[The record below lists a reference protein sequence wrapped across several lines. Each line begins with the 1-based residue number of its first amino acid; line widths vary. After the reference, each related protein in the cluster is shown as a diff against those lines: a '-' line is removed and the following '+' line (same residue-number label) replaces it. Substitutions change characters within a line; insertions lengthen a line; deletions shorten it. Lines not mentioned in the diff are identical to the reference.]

1 MVSSFAVFEQNT
13 FICWLWCRRL
23 VVEHKSFRSLLRCAN
38 ICGIAFTSCSF
49 LSIPYPRIFSSII
62 PYPEDSPFKIFTTL
76 RFFREFLTGYSW
88 WRLRKSIWKKKNP
101 NNETKTKRTSK
112 HRKRGSI
119 VLIKIA
125 RCEGLGTSGEP
136 LFGRFRSGCCSGLRS
151 QSNLL
156 ASLRGCS
163 YHKFAIA
170 DYKQVR
176 KFRFE
181 HMFLL
186 QLLKNFPG
194 YWQNTMSVVK
204 NFAVVHFRWSAVQG
218 YFFEMF
224 WGFEVRQV

>member
-49 LSIPYPRIFSSII
+49 LSIPYPRFFSSII

-125 RCEGLGTSGEP
+125 RCEGLGTSGD
-136 LFGRFRSGCCSGLRS
+136 RC
-151 QSNLL
+151 L
-156 ASLRGCS
+156 ADSEVTAVVV
-163 YHKFAIA
+163 Y
-170 DYKQVR
+170 VR
-176 KFRFE
+176 KVIY
-181 HMFLL
+181 L
-186 QLLKNFPG
+186 QVL
-194 YWQNTMSVVK
+194 
-204 NFAVVHFRWSAVQG
+204 
-218 YFFEMF
+218 
-224 WGFEVRQV
+224 EVAHIINLPSLIINR